1 MVETVSESRSQE
13 MLKVF
18 PCKFRYNSFSLDE
31 GDGDETRIILLN
43 ILKSFLWS
51 HVPQSLD
58 LY

>member
-31 GDGDETRIILLN
+31 GDGDDSCDDGGNEGG
-43 ILKSFLWS
+43 W
-51 HVPQSLD
+51 
-58 LY
+58 